1 MAVATDEPVAKR
13 MTTIEQQI
21 DRLSDALTKLSKFG
35 GREGE
40 QELLRDAAGL
50 SHNQVSRKG
59 ANNRRPAVA
68 FLIAGMERNFEST
81 VTSLLEQV
89 VKPLMEGGDQK
100 NSHIFLYLKRR
111 SAPEAGT
118 EQKAVDILKTVLP
131 TSIKVVTSDISFC
144 SESSRKCWPCNQ
156 TCFKKWAGHYESIP
170 SLNWW
175 ATMNASVQLV
185 LNHEQEHQMRFD
197 RIIFARPD
205 LAYHSALSSIAVYH
219 PKVCIYISVH
229 TERIAHYAQFHRF
242 SSKML
247 YLKLHCL
254 CLCCAC
260 PRRYGTRSLISSGSF
275 PANIWTCSN

>member
-1 MAVATDEPVAKR
+1 
-13 MTTIEQQI
+13 
-21 DRLSDALTKLSKFG
+21 
-35 GREGE
+35 
-40 QELLRDAAGL
+40 
-50 SHNQVSRKG
+50 
-59 ANNRRPAVA
+59 
-68 FLIAGMERNFEST
+68 MERNFEST

-100 NSHIFLYLKRR
+100 NSHIFLYLKR

-144 SESSRKCWPCNQ
+144 SESSRKCWPRNE
-156 TCFKKWAGHYESIP
+156 TCFKKWVGHYESIP

-197 RIIFARPD
+197 RVIFARPD

-219 PKVCIYISVH
+219 PKVYI
-229 TERIAHYAQFHRF
+229 
-242 SSKML
+242 
-247 YLKLHCL
+247 
-254 CLCCAC
+254 
-260 PRRYGTRSLISSGSF
+260 
-275 PANIWTCSN
+275 